1 MTDEQGVQPGG
12 PTTPPPPPVAIPADW
27 YPDPDAPETQLRY
40 WDGSRWTEHFSALQ
54 TAPEP
59 EAAPEAQA
67 AVEAGW
73 YPDPQDPQA
82 KRYWDGSQW
91 SEWTDRNYSSKA
103 LGGKENPN
111 NDTLAVVGWITAVLL
126 PIVGLVIGIVL
137 NTRDDQRGVWIMVT
151 SAVFIALGLLVVA
164 I

>member
-12 PTTPPPPPVAIPADW
+12 SPTPPPPVATP
-27 YPDPDAPETQLRY
+27 
-40 WDGSRWTEHFSALQ
+40 
-54 TAPEP
+54 
-59 EAAPEAQA
+59 
-67 AVEAGW
+67 AGW
-73 YPDPQDPQA
+73 YADPHDPGA
-82 KRYWDGSQW
+82 HRYWDGSQW

-111 NDTLAVVGWITAVLL
+111 NDTLAVVGWITAVFL

-137 NTRDDQRGVWIMVT
+137 NSRDDQRGTWIMVT
-151 SAVFIALGLLVVA
+151 SAVFIALGLLIVA

>member
-12 PTTPPPPPVAIPADW
+12 WPAPPPPPVAIPADW

-40 WDGSRWTEHFSALQ
+40 WDGNRWTDHFSQ
-54 TAPEP
+54 VETAS
-59 EAAPEAQA
+59 EAQA
-67 AVEAGW
+67 QVDPGW
-73 YPDPQDPQA
+73 YVDPKDPA
-82 KRYWDGSQW
+82 TKRYWDGSQW

-111 NDTLAVVGWITAVLL
+111 NDTLAVVGWITAVII

-137 NTRDDQRGVWIMVT
+137 NTRDDQRGTWIMVT
-151 SAVFIALGLLVVA
+151 SAVFIALGLLIVA
-164 I
+164 V